1 MMMKLVVS
9 EVKMVMMEV
18 KMAMMEVTMA
28 MMEVKM
34 AMVEV
39 KMVMMEV
46 AESINSYLKVA
57 QLVKTLECSITKS
70 TSTSCYKW

>member
-1 MMMKLVVS
+1 MVVR
-9 EVKMVMMEV
+9 EV

-34 AMVEV
+34 
-39 KMVMMEV
+39 VMMEV
-46 AESINSYLKVA
+46 TESNNSYLKVA

-70 TSTSCYKW
+70 NSATCHKC

>member
-1 MMMKLVVS
+1 MMG
-9 EVKMVMMEV
+9 
-18 KMAMMEVTMA
+18 VT
-28 MMEVKM
+28 M

-39 KMVMMEV
+39 KMVMMEA

-70 TSTSCYKW
+70 TSTSC

>member
-1 MMMKLVVS
+1 MMMKLFVR
-9 EVKMVMMEV
+9 EV

-34 AMVEV
+34 
-39 KMVMMEV
+39 VMMEV
-46 AESINSYLKVA
+46 TESNNSYLKVA

-70 TSTSCYKW
+70 NSATCHKC